1 MAEAVQE
8 IKDCKNQIKV
18 RDRYGNTEN
27 ANYISLLMNKYVHL
41 MHLYLII
48 KYLCNHLTKMKRMP
62 FKKKK

>member
-27 ANYISLLMNKYVHL
+27 ANYISLLMNKYVQCSGFHDL
-41 MHLYLII
+41 FF
-48 KYLCNHLTKMKRMP
+48 NHLTNMKQHL
-62 FKKKK
+62 FSKIEN